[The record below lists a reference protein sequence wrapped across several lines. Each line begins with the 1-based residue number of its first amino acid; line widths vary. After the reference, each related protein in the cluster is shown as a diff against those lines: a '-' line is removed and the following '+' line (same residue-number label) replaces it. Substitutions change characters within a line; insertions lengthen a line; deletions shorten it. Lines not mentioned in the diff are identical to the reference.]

1 MRLVGYLKRK
11 KVPVFVN
18 IQTAF
23 PTKSPCVTVVHTAGS
38 TWSPLPSPQHHNLPQ
53 QQIPDKRLPICNY
66 IWTPLSTAEIYYCD
80 AIEQTSI
87 ARYLLCI
94 DCLRDAGHR
103 LSQRVHSSL
112 ELEGTKYQ

>member
-1 MRLVGYLKRK
+1 M
-11 KVPVFVN
+11 
-18 IQTAF
+18 QTAF
-23 PTKSPCVTVVHTAGS
+23 PTKSPCVTVIHIAWS
-38 TWSPLPSPQHHNLPQ
+38 TWSPSQNPLTPT
-53 QQIPDKRLPICNY
+53 QQISDKRLPICNY
-66 IWTPLSTAEIYYCD
+66 IWTPPSTAEIYYCD

-112 ELEGTKYQ
+112 EQEGTKCQ